1 MSKAIPNKKMSKAQR
16 RTVATIVGAVFVLF
30 AAWGMISAIVYTC
43 KSISGLFDDSA
54 DKARYESFISP
65 VVMVDP
71 APFTMVENLEDELL
85 LQSVMWAAL
94 TGENRGVYT
103 YDDVGLLL
111 VPASDLDVAAVKLY
125 GPDVNIVH
133 RSFDDKDASY
143 LYDPEISAY
152 RVPSISKVA
161 YSPYVE
167 EVTKGSDGKITL
179 KVGYVAP
186 GNMWST
192 DVTEESDTPKPEK
205 YMLYT
210 LAKWDQGYYVSS
222 VSYVNPDAAPMS

>member
-1 MSKAIPNKKMSKAQR
+1 MSRSTPKKRLTRSQR
-16 RTVATIVGAVFVLF
+16 RTIATIIGAVFVAF
-30 AAWGMISAIVYTC
+30 AVWGMLSAIVYTYR
-43 KSISGLFDDSA
+43 SISGLFDDSA
-54 DKARYESFISP
+54 KRERYESFISP

-85 LQSVMWAAL
+85 LQSAMWAAL

-125 GPDVNIVH
+125 GPDVQIVH

-161 YSPYVE
+161 YSPFVE
-167 EVTKGSDGKITL
+167 SISKESDGKITL

-186 GNMWST
+186 GNMWTT
-192 DVTEESDTPKPEK
+192 DVTEESDDPKPEK

-210 LAKWDQGYYVSS
+210 LSKWDQGYYISS
-222 VSYVNPDAAPMS
+222 VSYMNPDAAPMS

>member
-1 MSKAIPNKKMSKAQR
+1 MSRSTPKKHMSRAQR
-16 RTVATIVGAVFVLF
+16 RTFATIVGAVFVVF
-30 AAWGMISAIVYTC
+30 AIWGLISAVVYTC
-43 KSISGLFDDSA
+43 RSIGGLFDDSA
-54 DKARYESFISP
+54 AKERYESFISP

-71 APFTMVENLEDELL
+71 APFTMIENLEDELL
-85 LQSVMWAAL
+85 LQSAMWAAL

-111 VPASDLDVAAVKLY
+111 VPASDLEVAAVKLY
-125 GPDVNIVH
+125 GPNVHIVH

-167 EVTKGSDGKITL
+167 DISKGSDGKVTL

-186 GNMWST
+186 GNMWTT
-192 DVTEESDTPKPEK
+192 DVTEDSDDPKPEK

-210 LAKWDQGYYVSS
+210 LTKWDQGYYISS

>member
-1 MSKAIPNKKMSKAQR
+1 MTRSQR
-16 RTVATIVGAVFVLF
+16 RTVATVVGALFIVFAV
-30 AAWGMISAIVYTC
+30 WGMLSAVFYTC
-43 KSISGLFDDSA
+43 KSISSLFDDSVERG
-54 DKARYESFISP
+54 RYESFISP

-71 APFTMVENLEDELL
+71 APFTIIENLEDELL
-85 LQSVMWAAL
+85 LQSTMWAAL

-125 GPDVNIVH
+125 GPNVKLVH

-152 RVPSISKVA
+152 RVPSVSKVA

-167 EVTKGSDGKITL
+167 DITKNSDKTITL

-192 DVTEESDTPKPEK
+192 DTTEESDVPKPEK

-210 LAKWDQGYYVSS
+210 LSEWDQGYYISS